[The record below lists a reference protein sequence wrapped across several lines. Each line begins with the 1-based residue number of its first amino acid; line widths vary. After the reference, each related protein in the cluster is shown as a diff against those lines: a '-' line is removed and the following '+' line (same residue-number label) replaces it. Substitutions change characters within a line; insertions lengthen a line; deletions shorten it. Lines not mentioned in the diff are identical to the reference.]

1 MSKINV
7 LPAHLADLIAAGEVV
22 ERPASVVKELLEN
35 SIDAGATAC
44 TVEIRN
50 GGLTYI
56 RVTDNGCGMEPGDA
70 KTAFLRHATSKI
82 RTERDL
88 EAIGTLGFRGEA
100 LAAIAA
106 VARIELLTC
115 PQGADTGT
123 ALELDGGR
131 LLDDSEAGCPPGTT
145 IIVRNLFYNTP
156 ARLKF
161 LKRDQYEA
169 AAVLSAIQR
178 IALGYPNVSIKYLR
192 DGVEELHTPGD
203 SSLES
208 CVYAVLGRD
217 VALSLLPAKFE
228 DEYVSVTG
236 FVSSPRAGRGN
247 RALEFFFVNGRS
259 IRSNALSGALEAA
272 FRNRLLVGK
281 FPACVLNIGMKFAAV
296 DVNVHPTKAE
306 VRFFAES
313 RVASA
318 VHAAA
323 KNALDA
329 ETNLAPGPEAGHA
342 LKEDAPSHGI
352 SGQEPAAI
360 SRQELRQAQMRINA
374 EELRQERVSVP
385 EATKSA
391 AVHIPGPFPVC
402 ENGPDAIEPEFS
414 LRSPSASYAESAAAA
429 PLRDAPE
436 EAAAEGGAVPEYR
449 LIGEALDTYVIVQT
463 GSSLVLIDKHA
474 AHERKLFDALVGGYT
489 QAMPQALME
498 PERFTPTPKA
508 YQAIMENLEALR
520 SCGFGIEDFGA
531 GSLLIREAPAGLNPS
546 EVVPLLEEI
555 VLELKSFPGPNA
567 PKSKPDDAMPEFR
580 LAVLRSVACKAAI
593 KAGKASETLEL
604 RPLIE
609 SVLSGEI
616 KYCPHGRPVSVE
628 LTGSALNKLFKR

>member
-1 MSKINV
+1 MDIIRT
-7 LPAHLADLIAAGEVV
+7 LPSHVADLIAAGEVV

-272 FRNRLLVGK
+272 FDVAGVDADNDVGLVAE
-281 FPACVLNIGMKFAAV
+281 FLQQADFDIGVETGQDPRRMKIADEFATEFEVEAAV
-296 DVNVHPTKAE
+296 
-306 VRFFAES
+306 
-313 RVASA
+313 A
-318 VHAAA
+318 VAAA
-323 KNALDA
+323 LDDGFFLFG
-329 ETNLAPGPEAGHA
+329 EVLVVVKGGHTA
-342 LKEDAPSHGI
+342 S
-352 SGQEPAAI
+352 SWQ
-360 SRQELRQAQMRINA
+360 RI
-374 EELRQERVSVP
+374 
-385 EATKSA
+385 
-391 AVHIPGPFPVC
+391 AV
-402 ENGPDAIEPEFS
+402 
-414 LRSPSASYAESAAAA
+414 
-429 PLRDAPE
+429 
-436 EAAAEGGAVPEYR
+436 
-449 LIGEALDTYVIVQT
+449 
-463 GSSLVLIDKHA
+463 
-474 AHERKLFDALVGGYT
+474 
-489 QAMPQALME
+489 
-498 PERFTPTPKA
+498 
-508 YQAIMENLEALR
+508 
-520 SCGFGIEDFGA
+520 
-531 GSLLIREAPAGLNPS
+531 
-546 EVVPLLEEI
+546 
-555 VLELKSFPGPNA
+555 
-567 PKSKPDDAMPEFR
+567 
-580 LAVLRSVACKAAI
+580 
-593 KAGKASETLEL
+593 
-604 RPLIE
+604 
-609 SVLSGEI
+609 
-616 KYCPHGRPVSVE
+616 
-628 LTGSALNKLFKR
+628 